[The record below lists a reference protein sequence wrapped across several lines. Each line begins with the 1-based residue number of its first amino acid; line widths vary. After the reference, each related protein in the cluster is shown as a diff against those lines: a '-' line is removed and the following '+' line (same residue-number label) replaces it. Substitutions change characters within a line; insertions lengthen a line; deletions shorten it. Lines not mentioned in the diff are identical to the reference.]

1 LKTEKFAK
9 RFTEFRMTF
18 DSYKEII
25 EENDTVI
32 LYISFNT
39 MHALTVTPTKVNKK
53 GEENEHIY
61 QCSYGGLIVKD
72 LIGKRYGTRVQLSK
86 GYAYVL
92 YPTPELWTKT
102 LPHRTQIIYATD
114 ISLVLL
120 QLELKPGSI
129 VIESGT
135 GSGSLSHSFLRT
147 IAPTGHLHTFDFHEQ
162 RVTLARKEF
171 EKHKLGDLV
180 TVKQRDVCQNGFD
193 LENVADAVFLDLPH
207 PWDAI
212 PHAKRALKK
221 AQGGRICSFSPCL
234 EQVQKACAKLD
245 EEGFIEIS
253 TMECLLREF
262 QVRKITIPLY
272 DHNKESSEYVPNTP
286 AATIEDS
293 NNKRKLEETSETN
306 GDTKKPNL
314 ETSFVTGIPLTT
326 MPGHTGY
333 LTFATLKPDL
343 SQLIN

>member
-1 LKTEKFAK
+1 MWPEKSLKSINLVKLLLYNKEMFAK
-9 RFTEFRMTF
+9 MGLVWKMLQMQCFW
-18 DSYKEII
+18 ICH
-25 EENDTVI
+25 I
-32 LYISFNT
+32 LGMQSH
-39 MHALTVTPTKVNKK
+39 MPKK
-53 GEENEHIY
+53 
-61 QCSYGGLIVKD
+61 
-72 LIGKRYGTRVQLSK
+72 
-86 GYAYVL
+86 
-92 YPTPELWTKT
+92 
-102 LPHRTQIIYATD
+102 
-114 ISLVLL
+114 
-120 QLELKPGSI
+120 
-129 VIESGT
+129 
-135 GSGSLSHSFLRT
+135 
-147 IAPTGHLHTFDFHEQ
+147 
-162 RVTLARKEF
+162 
-171 EKHKLGDLV
+171 
-180 TVKQRDVCQNGFD
+180 
-193 LENVADAVFLDLPH
+193 
-207 PWDAI
+207 AI
-212 PHAKRALKK
+212 KK

-343 SQLIN
+343 SQSIN

>member
-1 LKTEKFAK
+1 
-9 RFTEFRMTF
+9 MTYF
-18 DSYKEII
+18 Y
-25 EENDTVI
+25 
-32 LYISFNT
+32 
-39 MHALTVTPTKVNKK
+39 
-53 GEENEHIY
+53 
-61 QCSYGGLIVKD
+61 
-72 LIGKRYGTRVQLSK
+72 
-86 GYAYVL
+86 
-92 YPTPELWTKT
+92 
-102 LPHRTQIIYATD
+102 
-114 ISLVLL
+114 LL
-120 QLELKPGSI
+120 FK
-129 VIESGT
+129 
-135 GSGSLSHSFLRT
+135 
-147 IAPTGHLHTFDFHEQ
+147 
-162 RVTLARKEF
+162 
-171 EKHKLGDLV
+171 
-180 TVKQRDVCQNGFD
+180 
-193 LENVADAVFLDLPH
+193 
-207 PWDAI
+207 
-212 PHAKRALKK
+212 ALKK

-293 NNKRKLEETSETN
+293 NNKRKLEETPETN

>member
-1 LKTEKFAK
+1 MIGWAYMYASDIKFW
-9 RFTEFRMTF
+9 
-18 DSYKEII
+18 
-25 EENDTVI
+25 
-32 LYISFNT
+32 
-39 MHALTVTPTKVNKK
+39 HA
-53 GEENEHIY
+53 I
-61 QCSYGGLIVKD
+61 
-72 LIGKRYGTRVQLSK
+72 
-86 GYAYVL
+86 
-92 YPTPELWTKT
+92 
-102 LPHRTQIIYATD
+102 
-114 ISLVLL
+114 
-120 QLELKPGSI
+120 
-129 VIESGT
+129 
-135 GSGSLSHSFLRT
+135 FL
-147 IAPTGHLHTFDFHEQ
+147 HFQ
-162 RVTLARKEF
+162 K
-171 EKHKLGDLV
+171 
-180 TVKQRDVCQNGFD
+180 
-193 LENVADAVFLDLPH
+193 
-207 PWDAI
+207 
-212 PHAKRALKK
+212 ALKK

-343 SQLIN
+343 SQSINWFCDLLFKIVYFAEVKDEIEKKICAAESNRPFSTFSVKMWICCPLILWL